1 MELKKTESA
10 DLNKKRAFF
19 LAFSYVVVLALV
31 IMAFQWESNS
41 DTVANLGVL
50 DAQFEE
56 TLEIPQTKQDVPP
69 PPPPQVQQ
77 TQIVEVANDEIIQE
91 TKVSFDAEITEET
104 QIVPQEIKEEAPAEE
119 VVSEIFLVVE
129 EPQSFP
135 GGQAGIAKFL
145 QDNIRYP
152 EMAKQA
158 GIDGRVFVQFVVNE
172 KGSIDNVEV
181 LKGIGGGCDEEAVRV
196 VKLMKWNPGKQRG
209 KPVKVR
215 MSLPIKF
222 TLGG

>member
-222 TLGG
+222 TLG

>member
-10 DLNKKRAFF
+10 DLDKKRGFF
-19 LAFSYVVVLALV
+19 LLFSYVVVLGLI
-31 IMAFQWESNS
+31 IMAFQWESNP
-41 DTVANLGVL
+41 DNVANLGVL
-50 DAQFEE
+50 ETKFEE
-56 TLEIPQTKQDVPP
+56 SIEIPQTKQELPP

-77 TQIVEVANDEIIQE
+77 TKIVEVANDEIIQE
-91 TKVSFDAEITEET
+91 TKVDFNAEITEET
-104 QIVPQEIKEEAPAEE
+104 QVAPQEIKEEAPVEE
-119 VVSEIFLVVE
+119 VVEIFLVVE

-135 GGQAGIAKFL
+135 GGQTGLAKFL
-145 QDNIRYP
+145 QQNIRYP

-172 KGSIDNVEV
+172 KGNIDNVEV

-222 TLGG
+222 TLG